1 MTITRTAVAVIAC
14 ALLDAAFL
22 PAADSP
28 EPIDRQRVVTRH
40 NVELVQA
47 DSRSSLQVG
56 NGDFAVGCDVTGLQT
71 FYGNTLSNWGWHEEP
86 LPVGVPSPERKRT
99 EFTTHGRKRYY
110 LAPHNEPELVRW
122 LYDNPH
128 RANLG
133 RLRFVTG
140 SAGDRPLKQTELT
153 NIRQKLDLWNGLLVS
168 EFDWNGRPVRVET
181 VCHATQDVVAVSVVS
196 PWLATGEL
204 SVVLD
209 FPYPISTGDEW
220 GRPAGHVTR
229 VTRTGP
235 QRADFAR
242 EADAWQYHA
251 ALVWS
256 EGSLLGEPDAHSSPT
271 PQTTPPHTFRLQAS
285 GRDSLT
291 FVCGYS
297 TQPLPS
303 TLPSFTETKQSSA
316 QMWEDYWRSGAAID
330 LSGSTDMRWRE
341 LERRVVLSQYL
352 MRVNSTGSM
361 PPPEIGLFGFDA
373 WRSKFHLEMT
383 AWHGVHFMLWNRPDC
398 VKGWVRWF
406 QDVGLPAAKREAAAE
421 GWKGAKWLK
430 TPDPFGRWE
439 SWDHGPNRVTQNAH
453 PLFWAELFYRADPS
467 RETLET
473 WKDIVFETAAM
484 MADFVA
490 WDETTGRYILGPPVM
505 SGAEGN
511 SGFESWNST
520 SELSYWA
527 MSLQIAQKWRQRLG
541 LEPEPQWDHVLAHL
555 SRPPMKDGV
564 YIDAESHPDVWN
576 QTSAGNFLRPAWFE
590 VYGCIRGPA
599 IDPTIMGATYER
611 AVRELRTDQWKSN
624 LWGCDYPMLAM
635 TAARLGKPQEAVDWL
650 LYPTVL
656 NEYTPNGFCAGWYL
670 PGNGGLLWAVAMM
683 AAGWDDG
690 PNQPAPGFP
699 NDGTWVV
706 KWEGLRRSP

>member
-1 MTITRTAVAVIAC
+1 
-14 ALLDAAFL
+14 
-22 PAADSP
+22 
-28 EPIDRQRVVTRH
+28 
-40 NVELVQA
+40 
-47 DSRSSLQVG
+47 
-56 NGDFAVGCDVTGLQT
+56 
-71 FYGNTLSNWGWHEEP
+71 
-86 LPVGVPSPERKRT
+86 
-99 EFTTHGRKRYY
+99 
-110 LAPHNEPELVRW
+110 
-122 LYDNPH
+122 
-128 RANLG
+128 
-133 RLRFVTG
+133 
-140 SAGDRPLKQTELT
+140 
-153 NIRQKLDLWNGLLVS
+153 
-168 EFDWNGRPVRVET
+168 
-181 VCHATQDVVAVSVVS
+181 
-196 PWLATGEL
+196 
-204 SVVLD
+204 
-209 FPYPISTGDEW
+209 
-220 GRPAGHVTR
+220 
-229 VTRTGP
+229 
-235 QRADFAR
+235 
-242 EADAWQYHA
+242 
-251 ALVWS
+251 
-256 EGSLLGEPDAHSSPT
+256 
-271 PQTTPPHTFRLQAS
+271 
-285 GRDSLT
+285 
-291 FVCGYS
+291 
-297 TQPLPS
+297 
-303 TLPSFTETKQSSA
+303 
-316 QMWEDYWRSGAAID
+316 
-330 LSGSTDMRWRE
+330 
-341 LERRVVLSQYL
+341 
-352 MRVNSTGSM
+352 
-361 PPPEIGLFGFDA
+361 
-373 WRSKFHLEMT
+373 MT

-453 PLFWAELFYRADPS
+453 PLFWAELFYRAEPS

-473 WKDIVFETAAM
+473 WKDIVFETATM

-690 PNQPAPGFP
+690 PNRPAPGFP

>member
-1 MTITRTAVAVIAC
+1 MVVC
-14 ALLDAAFL
+14 ALH
-22 PAADSP
+22 SP
-28 EPIDRQRVVTRH
+28 TVLQANDTGEPIDRHRVVTRH
-40 NVELVQA
+40 NVELDHV
-47 DSRSSLQVG
+47 DSQSCLQVG
-56 NGDFAVGCDVTGLQT
+56 NGDFALGCDVTGLQT

-86 LPVGVPSPERKRT
+86 LPVGMKPQDRQRT
-99 EFTTHGRKRYY
+99 AFITHGRTRYY
-110 LAPHNEPELVRW
+110 LAPHNQPELVRW

-140 SAGDRPLKQTELT
+140 PDGENPLKQDELT

-168 EFDWNGRPVRVET
+168 EFEWNGKPVRVET
-181 VCHATQDVVAVSVVS
+181 VCHATQDTVAVRIMS
-196 PWLATGEL
+196 PWLSDGDL

-209 FPYPISTGDEW
+209 FPYPIPAGNNWEC
-220 GRPAGHVTR
+220 PAGHVTKL
-229 VTRTGP
+229 TRTDSW
-235 QRADFAR
+235 RADFAR
-242 EADAWQYHA
+242 EADTFLYHA
-251 ALVWS
+251 VLAWS
-256 EGSLLGEPDAHSSPT
+256 EGAVLQEPDSNPLPLQHPLPRHAY
-271 PQTTPPHTFRLQAS
+271 RLRAN

-297 TQPLPS
+297 VKPLPPA
-303 TLPSFTETKQSSA
+303 LPSFEEVQQSSVK
-316 QMWEDYWRSGAAID
+316 MWEDYWTSGAAID
-330 LSGSTDMRWRE
+330 LSGSTDPRWRE

-352 MRVNSTGSM
+352 MRVNSAGSM
-361 PPPEIGLFGFDA
+361 PPPEIGLLGFDA
-373 WRSKFHLEMT
+373 WRSKYHLEMT
-383 AWHGVHFMLWNRPDC
+383 AWHGVHFMLWGRPDC
-398 VKGWVRWF
+398 VRGWTRWF
-406 QDVGLPAAKREAAAE
+406 QDVGLPSAKREAEAE

-453 PLFWAELFYRADPS
+453 PFFWAELFYRANPTRD
-467 RETLET
+467 TLET

-490 WDETTGRYILGPPVM
+490 WDESTGRYILGPPVM

-520 SELSYWA
+520 SELNYWT
-527 MSLQIAQKWRQRLG
+527 MSLQIAQQWRERLG
-541 LEPEPQWDHVLAHL
+541 LEREAQWDHVLAHL
-555 SRPPMKDGV
+555 SRPPVKDGV

-576 QTSAGNFLRPAWFE
+576 QTSPGHSLRPAWFE

-599 IDPTIMGATYER
+599 IDPAIMGATYER
-611 AVRELRTDQWKSN
+611 AVRELRSDQWKGN

-635 TAARLGKPQEAVDWL
+635 TAARLGKPKEAVDWL
-650 LYPTVL
+650 LHPTTL

-683 AAGWDDG
+683 AAGWDDA
-690 PNQPAPGFP
+690 PPQSAPGFP
-699 NDGTWVV
+699 DDGSWVV
-706 KWEGLRRSP
+706 KWEGLRKAP